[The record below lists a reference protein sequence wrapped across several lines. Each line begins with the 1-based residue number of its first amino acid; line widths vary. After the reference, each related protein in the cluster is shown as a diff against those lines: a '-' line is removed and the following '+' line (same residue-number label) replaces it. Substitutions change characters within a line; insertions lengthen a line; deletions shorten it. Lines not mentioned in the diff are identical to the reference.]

1 MKQRAHIVRIAL
13 IAVALA
19 ALAGCSGGT
28 TSSFTLPAG
37 AKWTKESGKGA
48 VVDTSDNVY
57 TPQFV
62 EVKKGTTVTITV
74 SSGPAPTQPPTPT
87 PTPTPS
93 GEVTQ
98 EP

>member
-62 EVKKGTTVTITV
+62 EVKKGKIGRAHV
-74 SSGPAPTQPPTPT
+74 
-87 PTPTPS
+87 
-93 GEVTQ
+93 
-98 EP
+98 